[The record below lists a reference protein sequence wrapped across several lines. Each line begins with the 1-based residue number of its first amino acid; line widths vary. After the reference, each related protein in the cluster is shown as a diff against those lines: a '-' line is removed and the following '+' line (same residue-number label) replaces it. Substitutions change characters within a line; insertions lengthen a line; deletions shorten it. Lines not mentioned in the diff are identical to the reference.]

1 MDNGLGFRQ
10 RHKQNHPQK
19 LPLLSHASSVILIGV
34 MFLVFTVWWQ
44 RVFDYVSLCFYW
56 DDSCPGVLFIF
67 FSCCLFLAGHLALR
81 QIFRQTE
88 VIWKSALKPR
98 ITRGLKYTSSIGRL
112 NLELTLLQ
120 QTISCPPIYPW
131 MRWLAKLTWL
141 KHLAYPWSLKSNKT
155 VWSSHGVENL
165 WPAHVLKSQ
174 QWLEALKRE
183 VKEGEKER
191 ESLKN
196 WRQSSNF
203 WGEQWANH

>member
-19 LPLLSHASSVILIGV
+19 LPLLSHASSVIQIGV

-120 QTISCPPIYPW
+120 DHKLPTDISLNEMTGQIN
-131 MRWLAKLTWL
+131 LVKTLSL
-141 KHLAYPWSLKSNKT
+141 SLKF
-155 VWSSHGVENL
+155 EE
-165 WPAHVLKSQ
+165 Q
-174 QWLEALKRE
+174 QDR
-183 VKEGEKER
+183 VI
-191 ESLKN
+191 
-196 WRQSSNF
+196 
-203 WGEQWANH
+203 